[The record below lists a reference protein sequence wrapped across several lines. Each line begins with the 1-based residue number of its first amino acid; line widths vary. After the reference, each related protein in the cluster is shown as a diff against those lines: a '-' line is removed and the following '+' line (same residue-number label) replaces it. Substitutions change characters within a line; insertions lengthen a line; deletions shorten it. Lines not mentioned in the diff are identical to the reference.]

1 MMKVSRSNTEHYIWG
16 DQCDGW
22 HLLKQRDLSIIHEK
36 MPPHT
41 AETRHY
47 HENSQ
52 QFFFVLEG
60 TATIEIAGETFELE
74 AHEGIHVAPHT
85 PHQMFNKSDRDIQFL
100 VISEPTSRGDRYP
113 S

>member
-1 MMKVSRSNTEHYIWG
+1 MKVSKSNAEHYIWG

-22 HLLKQRDLSIIHEK
+22 HLLKQQDLSIIHEK

-41 AETRHY
+41 AEARHY
-47 HENSQ
+47 HEQSQ

-60 TATIEIAGETFELE
+60 TATIEIAGESFELA

-85 PHQMFNKSDRDIQFL
+85 PHQMYNKSDRAIQFL
-100 VISEPTSRGDRYP
+100 VISDPATKGDRYP
-113 S
+113 A